1 MKINFNKAFTLIEL
15 LVVITIIWILATW
28 AVTVYTSQIQKW
40 RDATRISSLE
50 SLRGWIEQY
59 YQDDSEYPEKTA
71 FSWIKMY
78 VPVLPK
84 DPKTNQANKN
94 TSLEYAYNVWEDDNG
109 IANQIYEVSCWFEN
123 SGNNDNKA
131 AKDWGNDPHRLEVW
145 IVIKEWDTAINTSIA
160 WAISSEASWV
170 ESWEPKCVTSWSWSN
185 KSGLS
190 NCDDNN
196 KNIILVIK

>member
-71 FSWIKMY
+71 FSWIKVY

-84 DPKTNQANKN
+84 DPKTHQANKN

-131 AKDWGNDPHRLEVW
+131 AKDWGNDPYRLEVW
-145 IVIKEWDTAINTSIA
+145 IVIKDWDTAINTSIK
-160 WAISSEASWV
+160 WALKEESFASWV
-170 ESWEPKCVTSWSWSN
+170 ESWNPICVTSWSWWTNSTMW
-185 KSGLS
+185 
-190 NCDDNN
+190 NCYND
-196 KNIILVIK
+196 ILVIK